1 MCADTRK
8 VGEGLLTEIGA
19 SRSERIVMFAKG
31 SGKSSSSRP
40 SLERPG
46 GKGSTASREILVVG
60 AGCTGALVA
69 ALLPLAARRRQ
80 RPKPQVAIWEWGR
93 GPAGRMTSFWTEG
106 NGGRVVAD
114 VGAQVISLEDPQR
127 LPRWMQ
133 EEVMVA
139 ENLAQNNERNPEWFH
154 FYAPGGLPSLQRASL
169 AEAQPTELHFNR
181 RVMSLKYSE
190 GCWWA
195 SYSEKGRRSPR
206 SMQWQDF
213 QLVIFAGTAADATQ
227 VPGISESLAPKQLQS
242 LRQVRYDHRLCLA
255 LILKAELA
263 ALVEKFCDGKGEV
276 VLEKSPIYLIARQD
290 VKGRSNDHA
299 FGLVLHSTPAFAASN
314 LQLAKQ
320 KNRPPKDVGTAEL
333 LSCLAEL
340 LQLEESV
347 LKSNVLD
354 SKVVHWRQCQVQKL
368 MSEAAQMM
376 MVDPMMILAGDYL
389 AKDAGSFQGCLESAE
404 AAAEAACDLLY
415 GPATQE
421 PPASGYRRRCIPPR
435 IKQLKA
441 ALARSGYFEEA
452 AKDVLCGAMF

>member
-1 MCADTRK
+1 MQISLPK
-8 VGEGLLTEIGA
+8 VCFSGPGA
-19 SRSERIVMFAKG
+19 SRSERIVMLAKG
-31 SGKSSSSRP
+31 SGKGSSSRAGG
-40 SLERPG
+40 ERPG
-46 GKGSTASREILVVG
+46 GKGSTAPREILVVG

-69 ALLPLAARRRQ
+69 ALLPSAARQRQ

-139 ENLAQNNERNPEWFH
+139 ENLAQSNERTAEWFH

-190 GCWWA
+190 GRWWA

-314 LQLAKQ
+314 LQLA
-320 KNRPPKDVGTAEL
+320 PCLCEL
-333 LSCLAEL
+333 TWGGE
-340 LQLEESV
+340 
-347 LKSNVLD
+347 
-354 SKVVHWRQCQVQKL
+354 
-368 MSEAAQMM
+368 
-376 MVDPMMILAGDYL
+376 G
-389 AKDAGSFQGCLESAE
+389 
-404 AAAEAACDLLY
+404 
-415 GPATQE
+415 
-421 PPASGYRRRCIPPR
+421 
-435 IKQLKA
+435 
-441 ALARSGYFEEA
+441 
-452 AKDVLCGAMF
+452 